1 VGQRLGWAM
10 VRAMAKDGY
19 GRPRARA
26 RVRRA
31 SPTFRALASHPS
43 TFTGG
48 GKSAPAAGAAN
59 PPAAGGGKPSTAAG
73 GDGWTMLRSP
83 TPKPQPRSSTSG
95 EAAPAVSAVSVAH
108 AAQRTLAL
116 ARCWRLVP
124 KVADLGCSF
133 QHLRL
138 QPPAQWVAASSK
150 NAASREHQGLQP
162 PAPRVAASST

>member
-26 RVRRA
+26 RARRA

-59 PPAAGGGKPSTAAG
+59 PPAAGGGKPPTAAG

-95 EAAPAVSAVSVAH
+95 EAAPAVSAAASAAPAVSAVSVAPPKRTPRS
-108 AAQRTLAL
+108 ARSLSRAVGAWYQRSQT
-116 ARCWRLVP
+116 
-124 KVADLGCSF
+124 
-133 QHLRL
+133 
-138 QPPAQWVAASSK
+138 WVAASS
-150 NAASREHQGLQP
+150 
-162 PAPRVAASST
+162 T

>member
-1 VGQRLGWAM
+1 MGQRLGWAL

-26 RVRRA
+26 RARRA

-48 GKSAPAAGAAN
+48 GKSAPAAGAAS
-59 PPAAGGGKPSTAAG
+59 PPAAGGGKPPTAAGGGSAPTAAG

-95 EAAPAVSAVSVAH
+95 EAAPAVSA
-108 AAQRTLAL
+108 AA
-116 ARCWRLVP
+116 
-124 KVADLGCSF
+124 
-133 QHLRL
+133 
-138 QPPAQWVAASSK
+138 
-150 NAASREHQGLQP
+150 
-162 PAPRVAASST
+162 

>member
-1 VGQRLGWAM
+1 MGQRLGWAM

-95 EAAPAVSAVSVAH
+95 EAAPAVSAVSVAPPKRTPRS
-108 AAQRTLAL
+108 ARSLSRAVGAWYQRSQT
-116 ARCWRLVP
+116 
-124 KVADLGCSF
+124 
-133 QHLRL
+133 
-138 QPPAQWVAASSK
+138 WVAASS
-150 NAASREHQGLQP
+150 
-162 PAPRVAASST
+162 T